1 MAPATPLEY
10 RVGPV
15 HEIPDGGGVLVVA
28 AGIEVGVFRVRG
40 ELHAYE
46 NRCSHQ
52 GGPVCTGEIV
62 GRYEQVLNAD
72 RTVRGERFVDAEP
85 RIVCPWHGW
94 EYDLVTGRCT
104 ADRRYNLRRLPVVV
118 HDGDAYVR
126 I

>member
-1 MAPATPLEY
+1 MAPEARIEY

-15 HEIPDGGGVLVVA
+15 DEIPDGGGVLVVA
-28 AGIEVGVFRVRG
+28 DGTEVGVFRVRG

-62 GRYEQVLNAD
+62 GRYEQMLNAD

-94 EYDLVTGRCT
+94 EYDLSTGRCT
-104 ADRRYNLRRLPVVV
+104 ADRRYGLRRVPVVV
-118 HDGDAYVR
+118 RDGDAYVR
-126 I
+126 M